1 MVAHAFNPSTWEA
14 KAGGFLSMF
23 QDSQEYRETLCI
35 PFLKK
40 PNQPTKQTNK
50 QKQKKK
56 KKKKILMTSA
66 DVIILKRYLLQKR
79 RKDIAV

>member
-1 MVAHAFNPSTWEA
+1 LGGKGRRISEYVPGQPRIQRNPVYS
-14 KAGGFLSMF
+14 FL
-23 QDSQEYRETLCI
+23 EKT
-35 PFLKK
+35 K
-40 PNQPTKQTNK
+40 PTNQTNK
-50 QKQKKK
+50 QTKTKK